1 MTGARVQ
8 SVEPD
13 RDAAASLL
21 AQGRSTMRSAQ
32 IAGVDAESAYALC
45 YQAMLKGMGAALLAS
60 GIRITSGA
68 GGHVVTIREAVT
80 LLGLDR
86 PLADRLDDMRRTR
99 HRVFYDVIEV
109 TELELE
115 GAMAD
120 AEVLLRAVEQRLE
133 SL

>member
-1 MTGARVQ
+1 
-8 SVEPD
+8 
-13 RDAAASLL
+13 
-21 AQGRSTMRSAQ
+21 MRSAQ

-68 GGHVVTIREAVT
+68 GGHIVTIREAVT
-80 LLGLDR
+80 LLELDR